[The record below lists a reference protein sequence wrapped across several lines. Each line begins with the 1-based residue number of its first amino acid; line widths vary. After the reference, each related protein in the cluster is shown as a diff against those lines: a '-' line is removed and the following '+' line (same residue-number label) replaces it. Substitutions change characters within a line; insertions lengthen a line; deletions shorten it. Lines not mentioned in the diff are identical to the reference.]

1 MSILKYDNVDISSI
15 NYSKPEKIGSS
26 YFGSISYGDNLKPFY
41 IQTPKLKCLNSIE
54 GMKDKKNPFL
64 EVEIP
69 KGRFDIYDLFLS
81 LDDQNIKTTVKN
93 SKEWFTKE
101 LPLEAIDDMYKRT
114 TKPFKKDSNPSLK
127 FRLPMI
133 KNEIQCGVY
142 NQQKVFVDLNEVKE
156 GSEVILILHIRGL
169 KILKHNFYCDC
180 YISQVKLFQENEYSK
195 YNIIKDYALVDG
207 EEEEP
212 NFDDI
217 FDEEILKT
225 FEEEKRLKKEKE
237 EEEKRLKEEEKR
249 LKEEE
254 ERLKEEKIKQ
264 LQEEIQ
270 KKQAE
275 MDGLLN

>member
-1 MSILKYDNVDISSI
+1 M
-15 NYSKPEKIGSS
+15 
-26 YFGSISYGDNLKPFY
+26 
-41 IQTPKLKCLNSIE
+41 
-54 GMKDKKNPFL
+54 
-64 EVEIP
+64 
-69 KGRFDIYDLFLS
+69 S

-93 SKEWFTKE
+93 SEEWFTKE

-195 YNIIKDYALVDG
+195 YNIIKDYALVDE

-254 ERLKEEKIKQ
+254 KRLKEEKIKQ